1 MVNFLQKFTPDPV
14 GIFQPLIALAK
25 KEAGKE
31 VAKRWSPEHDQAYAK
46 VKPLLIQAPVLQFPD
61 FLKICDTR

>member
-46 VKPLLIQAPVLQFPD
+46 VKQVLIKAPVLRSPG
-61 FLKICDTR
+61 FLQIL